1 MKDILRLDSQH
12 RTLLVSTRDAVPEI
26 IYWGGKL
33 AQSEAVHDLGQE
45 PVPQASLDQ
54 RAPLSLSVEAGR
66 GLFCRP
72 GIVGQRQGKD
82 WSPVFALVQVETI
95 AQGLVLHCEDSVA
108 QLAVSYTLIL
118 EAETDLLR
126 MRVALTNRS
135 EQDYG
140 LHHCDP
146 SLPLPSDCVELESF
160 GGRWCQEFKPHRQRL
175 DHGSIN
181 VTSRY
186 GRTSQQKQP
195 FYFIGHPGFSET
207 QGRVY
212 GFQLAWS
219 GDHAMNFEVLDN
231 GQRLIQLGEHL
242 ATGELVLKENQ
253 TYQSPEV
260 LMGYS
265 DSGTNNI
272 SQSYHQ
278 QIREKILHWPEP
290 RPRPVILNT
299 WEGIYF
305 DHDPDYILRMIDRS
319 AELGAERFVL
329 DDGWFKGRNDEHSSL
344 GDWYLDTQKYP
355 QGLKPLIDRVNQQGM
370 EFGIWMEPEM
380 VNPDSD
386 LFRAHPDWI
395 LSLDGYEQPMGRYQY
410 VLNLQKTAVS
420 DYLFDRIDALLT
432 DNDIRYIKWD
442 MNRELVQPGHNGY
455 AANHGQTIALYRL
468 LERVRAAHPRVEIES
483 CSSGGGRTD
492 LGILPYVQRYWT
504 SDCNDALER
513 VMIQSHFMRFLPP
526 ELMGAHMGAP
536 VSHTTGRQH
545 QLSFRALV
553 ALFGHFGL
561 ELDPVKL
568 SESEVKDIQYFVTLH
583 KAHRELLHS
592 GRFSLLA
599 NPGDPNLLA
608 WQVVEESREQ
618 ALVVFIQKT
627 ISRYSVP
634 PLFPLTDL
642 DPERDYLVTVLH
654 GAEPDKL
661 GPMKQLPGW
670 LAKGA
675 HLSGDWLMKSGL
687 HLPVMHPE
695 SAFLV
700 KLEAI

>member
-1 MKDILRLDSQH
+1 MNDTLRLDSEN
-12 RTLLVSTRDAVPEI
+12 RSLLLSTREDIPEI

-33 AQSEAVHDLGQE
+33 AQSQAIHDSRQE

-54 RAPLSLSVEAGR
+54 RAPLSLSVDAGR

-72 GIVGQRQGKD
+72 GIAGQRQGKD
-82 WSPVFALVQVETI
+82 WSPVFSLTKVETI
-95 AQGLVLHCEDSVA
+95 AQGLVLHCEDPVA

-118 EAETDLLR
+118 EADTDLLR
-126 MRVALTNRS
+126 MRVALTNHS
-135 EQDYG
+135 EQDYE
-140 LHHCDP
+140 LQHCDL
-146 SLPLPSDCVELESF
+146 SLPLPSDCAELESF

-181 VTSRY
+181 LTSRY

-195 FYFIGHPGFSET
+195 FYFIGRPGFSET

-219 GDHAMNFEVLDN
+219 GDHAMNFELLDS
-231 GQRLIQLGEHL
+231 GQRLVQLGEHL
-242 ATGELVLKENQ
+242 ASGELVLKKQQ

-265 DSGTNNI
+265 DSGTNSI

-278 QIREKILHWPEP
+278 HIRQNILHWPEA

-319 AELGAERFVL
+319 AELGVERFVL

-355 QGLKPLIDRVNQQGM
+355 QGLTPLIDRVNQHGM

-410 VLNLQKTAVS
+410 VLDLQQQAVS
-420 DYLFDRIDALLT
+420 DYLFERIDELLT
-432 DNDIRYIKWD
+432 GNDIRYIKWD
-442 MNRELVQPGHNGY
+442 MNRELVQPGHKGY
-455 AANHGQTIALYRL
+455 AANHGQTLSLYRL
-468 LERVRAAHPRVEIES
+468 LERIRAAHPRVEIES
-483 CSSGGGRTD
+483 CSSGGGRID
-492 LGILPYVQRYWT
+492 LGILPYVHRYWT

-568 SESEVKDIQYFVTLH
+568 SESEIKDIQYFVALH

-592 GRFSLLA
+592 GRFSLLT

-608 WQVVEESREQ
+608 WQVVGSNREQ
-618 ALVVFIQKT
+618 ALAVFIQKT
-627 ISRYSVP
+627 ITQYSVP

-642 DPERDYLVTVLH
+642 DPQRDYRVTVLH
-654 GAEPDKL
+654 GAEPKEL

-670 LAKGA
+670 LSEGA
-675 HLSGDWLMKSGL
+675 RLNGDWLMRAGL
-687 HLPVMHPE
+687 QLPVMQPE

-700 KLEAI
+700 KLEAL

>member
-1 MKDILRLDSQH
+1 MNDTLRLDSEN
-12 RTLLVSTRDAVPEI
+12 RSLLLSTREAIPEI
-26 IYWGGKL
+26 IYWGAKL
-33 AQSEAVHDLGQE
+33 AQSQAVHDSGQE

-54 RAPLSLSVEAGR
+54 RAPLSLSVDAGR

-72 GIVGQRQGKD
+72 GIAGQRQGKD
-82 WSPVFALVQVETI
+82 WSPVFSLTKVETI
-95 AQGLVLHCEDSVA
+95 AQGLVLHCEDPVA

-118 EAETDLLR
+118 EADTDLLR
-126 MRVALTNRS
+126 MWVALTNHS
-135 EQDYG
+135 EQDYE
-140 LHHCDP
+140 LQHCDL
-146 SLPLPSDCVELESF
+146 SLPLPSDCAELETF

-181 VTSRY
+181 LTSRY

-195 FYFIGHPGFSET
+195 FYFIGRPGFSET

-219 GDHAMNFEVLDN
+219 GDHAMNFELLDS
-231 GQRLIQLGEHL
+231 GQRLVQLGEHL
-242 ATGELVLKENQ
+242 ASGELVLKKQQ

-265 DSGTNNI
+265 DSGTNGI

-278 QIREKILHWPEP
+278 HIRQKILHWPEA

-319 AELGAERFVL
+319 AELGVERFVL

-355 QGLKPLIDRVNQQGM
+355 QGLTPLIDRVNQHGM

-395 LSLDGYEQPMGRYQY
+395 LSLEGYEQPMGRYQY
-410 VLNLQKTAVS
+410 VLDLQQTAVS
-420 DYLFDRIDALLT
+420 DYLFERIDELLT

-442 MNRELVQPGHNGY
+442 MNRELVQPGHKGY
-455 AANHGQTIALYRL
+455 AANHGQTISLYRL
-468 LERVRAAHPRVEIES
+468 LERIRAAHPRVEIES
-483 CSSGGGRTD
+483 CSSGGGRID
-492 LGILPYVQRYWT
+492 LGILPYVHRYWT

-568 SESEVKDIQYFVTLH
+568 SESEIKDIQYFVALH

-592 GRFSLLA
+592 GRFSLLT

-608 WQVVEESREQ
+608 WQVVGGNREQ
-618 ALVVFIQKT
+618 ALAVFIQKT
-627 ISRYSVP
+627 ITQYSVP

-642 DPERDYLVTVLH
+642 DPQRDYRVTVLH
-654 GAEPDKL
+654 GAEPREL

-670 LAKGA
+670 LSEGTR
-675 HLSGDWLMKSGL
+675 LNGDWLMRAGL
-687 HLPVMHPE
+687 QLPVMQPE

-700 KLEAI
+700 KLEAL